1 MLKRIQNFVNK
12 HPLIWALLM
21 GFASSTLL
29 IIIWLIQ
36 PNIINNDNSNIENT
50 KPIFEFVKM
59 LFYFTL
65 LHLFFTI
72 FTFFVKIRKLIR
84 FINTLIFLIVIL
96 VLYIYLSNNLEY
108 LSKNIEF
115 IPVKEWT
122 KNGNAPEE
130 EEMSGTFCWFI
141 FMCLSFINITIIN
154 LLPNKRSN

>member
-1 MLKRIQNFVNK
+1 
-12 HPLIWALLM
+12 M
-21 GFASSTLL
+21 GLASSALL

-36 PNIINNDNSNIENT
+36 SNIINSDNDYSIIENT
-50 KPIFEFVKM
+50 KPIFEFVKI

-72 FTFFVKIRKLIR
+72 FTFFTKIRKLIR
-84 FINTLIFLIVIL
+84 FINTLIFLIVML
-96 VLYIYLSNNLEY
+96 VLYIYLSDNLEY

-130 EEMSGTFCWFI
+130 EEMSGTFCWFM

-154 LLPNKRSN
+154 LLPNIKK